1 MKHNV
6 LLRLLGLLILLMP
19 AVGGRA
25 QPNQDAAGPISASA
39 QEKGLRPG
47 LTRAGLII
55 SGYVKDAANGE
66 GLIGVSVYVKEL
78 GTGAVTNNY
87 GFYAVTVP
95 GGTYTLVVTYVGYQK
110 QTRTVQLLTQNLKL
124 DLELAEEKQQLQEV
138 VVSTKREDDNVK
150 NIEMSV
156 NRLDVKTLQRI
167 PALLG
172 EVDVIRSIQL
182 LPGVSTVGE
191 GATGFNVRGGSI
203 DQNLV
208 LLDEA
213 PVYNSSH
220 LFGFF
225 SVFNPDAVK
234 DVKLIKG
241 GIPANYGGRISS
253 ILDVRLK
260 EGNAKKPELN
270 GGIGL
275 IFSRLSYER
284 PLFNGKGNS
293 ARGSFIV
300 AARRSYAD
308 ILAQPF
314 LSGDLKGSKFYFY
327 DLTAKANYRINDHN
341 TVFLSGYFGRDVFGA
356 DFGFNWGS
364 TTASV
369 RWNHVFSDKLFLNT
383 TAYYSNYDY
392 SLDSDLKRRPEN
404 QNDYFRTNSR
414 IVDYSLKPDFS
425 LFLGRS
431 TVTFGGQS
439 IVHDFQPGTATAA
452 SAGDVRTFGL
462 ESRYGIE
469 NALYVGNEQQ
479 LTRRLQLQYGLRYS
493 LYSYVGPGEAYIF
506 QTDVPLGQRRFPV
519 ATVQYRGAKTI
530 KTYGNLEPRFS
541 AKYELGPNS
550 SLKLSYNR
558 LAQYIHLISNTT
570 ASTPLDIWTP
580 STNNIR
586 PQIADQIAGGY
597 FRNFGT
603 LGGSST
609 GSLFEASV
617 EVYYKWLQ
625 NQIDYIDGANLI
637 LNKYLEGDLLNGRGR
652 TYGAEF
658 YVKKNTGV
666 VNGWISYTLAKTERL
681 VDGINTDELGRPRW
695 FPTRFDKRHTLTSV
709 LLIDPPGRRF
719 GRTGSGPGRWN
730 FSATFT
736 LASGTPATFP
746 TNRFEYGGYVAQ
758 VINARNNY
766 RIPSYHRLDLA
777 ATLQGRKRPGKRK
790 EDNWVFSVYNV
801 YARKNAFSV
810 FFRQNPDDPR
820 QTEAVRYSV
829 FATAIPSVTYNFKF

>member
-1 MKHNV
+1 MKHNTLTGLLSLSV
-6 LLRLLGLLILLMP
+6 LLLSITMGW
-19 AVGGRA
+19 A
-25 QPNQDAAGPISASA
+25 QADQNAGP
-39 QEKGLRPG
+39 
-47 LTRAGLII
+47 RAVTQDRFTV
-55 SGYVKDAANGE
+55 SGYIKDAANGE
-66 GLIGVSVYVKEL
+66 GLIGVSVYVKEAS
-78 GTGAVTNNY
+78 TGAVTNNY

-95 GGTYTLVVTYVGYQK
+95 AGSYNLVITYVGYEK
-110 QTRTVQLLTQNLKL
+110 ETRSVTLTDRNLRL
-124 DLELAEEKQQLQEV
+124 DLELREEGKQLQEV
-138 VVSTKREDDNVK
+138 VVSATREDDNVR

-156 NRLDVKTLQRI
+156 NRIDVKTLQRI

-172 EVDVIRSIQL
+172 EVDVVRSIQL

-234 DVKLIKG
+234 DVKLVKG
-241 GIPANYGGRISS
+241 GIPALYGGRVSS

-284 PLFNGKGNS
+284 PLFKGK
-293 ARGSFIV
+293 GSFIV

-314 LSGDLKGSKFYFY
+314 LNNDLRGSKFYFY
-327 DLTAKANYRINDHN
+327 DLTAKANYRINDKN

-364 TTASV
+364 TTASA

-404 QNDYFRTNSR
+404 ANDYFRTDSR
-414 IVDYSLKPDFS
+414 IVDYSIKPDFT
-425 LFLGRS
+425 LFLGKN
-431 TVTFGGQS
+431 TITFGGQS
-439 IVHDFQPGTATAA
+439 ILHDFQPGTATAA
-452 SAGDVRTFGL
+452 SSGDVRRFGL
-462 ESRYGIE
+462 TNQYAVES
-469 NALYVGNEQQ
+469 AVYVGNEQQ
-479 LTRRLQLQYGLRYS
+479 VSPKLQLQYGLRYS
-493 LYSYVGPGEAYIF
+493 LFNYVGPGDAYTF
-506 QTDVPLGQRRFPV
+506 TTSVPLGVSRFPV
-519 ATVQYRGAKTI
+519 TTVQYRRGETI
-530 KTYGNLEPRFS
+530 QTYGNWEPRFS
-541 AKYELGPNS
+541 AKLELGNSS

-580 STNNIR
+580 STNNIK
-586 PQIADQIAGGY
+586 PQIADQIAAG
-597 FRNFGT
+597 FFKNFGQ
-603 LGGSST
+603 SS
-609 GSLFEASV
+609 GAASEFEASV

-637 LNKYLEGDLLNGRGR
+637 LNKFLEGDLLNGQGR
-652 TYGAEF
+652 AYGAEF
-658 YVKKNTGV
+658 YLKRNRGT
-666 VNGWISYTLAKTERL
+666 VNGWVSYTLARTERQ
-681 VDGINTDELGRPRW
+681 VLGVNNGDW
-695 FPTRFDKRHTLTSV
+695 FPTRFDKPHTLTTV
-709 LLIDPPGRRF
+709 LLVDPPQAK
-719 GRTGSGPGRWN
+719 RWN

-746 TNRFEYGGYVAQ
+746 TNRFEYGGYVGQ
-758 VINARNNY
+758 VIGGRNNY
-766 RIPSYHRLDLA
+766 RIPPYHRLDLA
-777 ATLQGRKRPGKRK
+777 ATLQGRRRPNKRK
-790 EDNWVFSVYNV
+790 TDNWVFSVYNV
-801 YARKNAFSV
+801 YARKNPFSV
-810 FFRQNPDDPR
+810 FFRPNADNPNV
-820 QTEAVRYSV
+820 TEAVRYSV

>member
-1 MKHNV
+1 MKHTT
-6 LLRLLGLLILLMP
+6 LLHHWLCGFLLLLMP
-19 AVGGRA
+19 FSGIRA
-25 QPNQDAAGPISASA
+25 QTVNTLGATPQDKSNRAA
-39 QEKGLRPG
+39 
-47 LTRAGLII
+47 LTV
-55 SGYVKDAANGE
+55 SGYIKDAGNGE
-66 GLIGVSVYVKEL
+66 GLIGVSVYVKET
-78 GTGAVTNNY
+78 GTGAVTNSY
-87 GFYAVTVP
+87 GFYAVTLPP
-95 GGTYTLVVTYVGYQK
+95 GAYNLVISYVGYAK
-110 QTRTVQLLTQNLKL
+110 QTRPVDLTNQNVRLN
-124 DLELAEEKQQLQEV
+124 LELSQEGKELQEV
-138 VVSTKREDDNVK
+138 TVSTKREDDNVK

-156 NRLDVKTLQRI
+156 NRIDVKTLQRI

-172 EVDVIRSIQL
+172 EVDVVRSIQL

-241 GIPANYGGRISS
+241 GIPSNYGGRIAS

-284 PLFNGKGNS
+284 PLFKGK
-293 ARGSFIV
+293 GSFIV

-314 LSGDLKGSKFYFY
+314 LKNDLKGAKFYFY
-327 DLTAKANYRINDHN
+327 DLTAKANYRINDKN
-341 TVFLSGYFGRDVFGA
+341 TVFISGYLGRDVFGS
-356 DFGFNWGS
+356 DFGFNWGN
-364 TTASV
+364 TTLSA
-369 RWNHVFSDKLFLNT
+369 RWNHVFSDRLFLNT

-392 SLDSDLKRRPEN
+392 SLNTDLKQKNPS
-404 QNDYFRTNSR
+404 DYFRTDSR

-425 LFLGRS
+425 LFLGKNTIS
-431 TVTFGGQS
+431 FGGQS
-439 IVHDFQPGTATAA
+439 IIHNFQPGTATAA
-452 SAGDVRTFGL
+452 SSGSVRTFGL
-462 ESRYGIE
+462 ESKYALE
-469 NALYVGNEQQ
+469 NALYIGNEQQ
-479 LTRRLQLQYGLRYS
+479 VTPKLQLQYGLRYS
-493 LYSYVGPGEAYIF
+493 LFNYIGPGEAYTF
-506 QTDVPLGQRRFPV
+506 QTEVPFGTRREV
-519 ATVQYRGAKTI
+519 VTTIGYRGGNTI
-530 KTYGNLEPRFS
+530 KTYGNWEPRFS
-541 AKYELGPNS
+541 AKYELGDNS

-580 STNNIR
+580 STNNIK

-597 FRNFGT
+597 FKNFGH
-603 LGGSST
+603 T
-609 GSLFEASV
+609 GKEFEASV

-625 NQIDYIDGANLI
+625 NQIDYIDGASLI
-637 LNKYLEGDLLNGRGR
+637 LNKYLEGDLLSGKGRA
-652 TYGAEF
+652 YGAEF
-658 YVKKNTGV
+658 FIKRNTGV
-666 VNGWISYTLAKTERL
+666 VNGWISYTLAKTERQ
-681 VDGINTDELGRPRW
+681 VTGINNDNW
-695 FPTRFDKRHTLTSV
+695 YPTRFDKRHTLTSV
-709 LLIDPPGRRF
+709 LLFDPPQAK
-719 GRTGSGPGRWN
+719 RWN

-736 LASGTPATFP
+736 LASGTPGTFP
-746 TNRFEYGGYVAQ
+746 TNRFEYGGYVIPQ
-758 VINARNNY
+758 NTDNSRNNY
-766 RIPSYHRLDLA
+766 RIPAYHRLDLA

-801 YARKNAFSV
+801 YARKNPFSV
-810 FFRQNPDDPR
+810 YFQPNKDNPR
-820 QTEAVRYSV
+820 VTEAIKYSV
-829 FATAIPSVTYNFKF
+829 FATLIPSVTYNFKF

>member
-1 MKHNV
+1 MKYN
-6 LLRLLGLLILLMP
+6 LLVYLFCALILRNGSINAQNTNALGSTSDKP
-19 AVGGRA
+19 GRA
-25 QPNQDAAGPISASA
+25 A
-39 QEKGLRPG
+39 
-47 LTRAGLII
+47 LTV
-55 SGYVKDAANGE
+55 SGYIKDAANGE
-66 GLIGVSVYVKEL
+66 GLIGVSVYVKET

-95 GGTYTLVVTYVGYQK
+95 PGSYNLVISYVGYAK
-110 QTRTVQLLTQNLKL
+110 QTRSVDLTDRNVRL
-124 DLELAEEKQQLQEV
+124 DLELQQEGKELQEV

-156 NRLDVKTLQRI
+156 NQIDVKTLKRI

-241 GIPANYGGRISS
+241 GIPSNYGGRIAS

-284 PLFNGKGNS
+284 PLFKEK
-293 ARGSFIV
+293 GSFIV

-314 LSGDLKGSKFYFY
+314 LNSDLKGAKFYFY
-327 DLTAKANYRINDHN
+327 DLTAKGNYRINDKN
-341 TVFLSGYFGRDVFGA
+341 IVFLSGYLGRDVFGS
-356 DFGFNWGS
+356 DFGFNWGN
-364 TTASV
+364 TTLSA
-369 RWNHVFSDKLFLNT
+369 RWNHVFSDRLFLNT

-392 SLDSDLKRRPEN
+392 SLNTDLKGKRP
-404 QNDYFRTNSR
+404 NDYFRTDSR
-414 IVDYSLKPDFS
+414 IVDYSVKPDFS
-425 LFLGRS
+425 LALGKNLIS
-431 TVTFGGQS
+431 FGGQ
-439 IVHDFQPGTATAA
+439 IIIHDFQPGAATAA
-452 SAGDVRTFGL
+452 SAGTVRSFGIASKHAN
-462 ESRYGIE
+462 ES
-469 NALYVGNEQQ
+469 ALYIGNEQQ
-479 LTRRLQLQYGLRYS
+479 VSPQLQLQYGIRYS
-493 LYSYVGPGEAYIF
+493 LFNYTGPGEAYTF
-506 QTDVPLGQRRFPV
+506 STDVPLGQRREVITTV
-519 ATVQYRGAKTI
+519 AYQGNNTI
-530 KTYGNLEPRFS
+530 KTYGNWEPRFS
-541 AKYELGPNS
+541 AKYELGDNS

-580 STNNIR
+580 STNNIK
-586 PQIADQIAGGY
+586 PQLADQIATGY
-597 FRNFGT
+597 FRNFGR
-603 LGGSST
+603 ST
-609 GSLFEASV
+609 NTGREFEASV

-625 NQIDYIDGANLI
+625 NQIDYIDGASLI
-637 LNKYLEGDLLNGRGR
+637 LNKYLEGDLLNGKGR
-652 TYGAEF
+652 AYGAEF
-658 YVKKNTGV
+658 YIKRNTGV
-666 VNGWISYTLAKTERL
+666 VNGWISYTLAKTERQ
-681 VDGINTDELGRPRW
+681 VAGINNGNW
-695 FPTRFDKRHTLTSV
+695 YPTRYDKRHTVTSV
-709 LLIDPPGRRF
+709 LMVDPPHAK
-719 GRTGSGPGRWN
+719 RWN

-746 TNRFEYGGYVAQ
+746 TNRFEYEGYVVPQ
-758 VINARNNY
+758 NTDNSRNNY
-766 RIPSYHRLDLA
+766 RIPIYHRLDLA

-790 EDNWVFSVYNV
+790 EDNWVFSVYNA
-801 YARKNAFSV
+801 YARKNPFSV
-810 FFRQNPDDPR
+810 YFQPNADNPR
-820 QTEAVRYSV
+820 VTEDIKYSV
-829 FATAIPSVTYNFKF
+829 FATLIPSVTYNFKF

>member
-1 MKHNV
+1 MKHIIQLWFFSLLV
-6 LLRLLGLLILLMP
+6 L
-19 AVGGRA
+19 AVGARA
-25 QPNQDAAGPISASA
+25 QPTQNAGGQANTPNQRGAA
-39 QEKGLRPG
+39 
-47 LTRAGLII
+47 LTV
-55 SGYVKDAANGE
+55 SGYIKDAANGE
-66 GLIGVSVYVKEL
+66 GLIGVSVYVKET
-78 GTGAVTNNY
+78 GTGAVTNSY
-87 GFYAVTVP
+87 GFYGVTLP
-95 GGTYTLVVTYVGYQK
+95 TGNYTLVISYVGYEK
-110 QTRTVQLLTQNLKL
+110 QTKSVALLDRNVRFDVELK
-124 DLELAEEKQQLQEV
+124 EEGKQLQEV
-138 VVSTKREDDNVK
+138 IVSTTREDDNVK

-156 NRLDVKTLQRI
+156 NKIDVKTLRRI

-241 GIPANYGGRISS
+241 GIPSNYGGRIAS

-284 PLFNGKGNS
+284 PLFGGK
-293 ARGSFIV
+293 GSFIV

-314 LSGDLKGSKFYFY
+314 LKNDLKGAKFYFY
-327 DLTAKANYRINDHN
+327 DLTAKINYRINEKN
-341 TVFLSGYFGRDVFGA
+341 IVFLSGYLGRDVFGS
-356 DFGFNWGS
+356 DFGFNWGNS
-364 TTASV
+364 TVSA
-369 RWNHVFSDKLFLNT
+369 RWNHVFSNRLFLNT

-392 SLDSDLKRRPEN
+392 SLNTDLKGKKP
-404 QNDYFRTNSR
+404 NDFFRTDSR

-425 LFLGRS
+425 LFLGKN
-431 TVTFGGQS
+431 TITFGGQA
-439 IVHDFQPGTATAA
+439 IFHDFQPGTATAA
-452 SAGDVRTFGL
+452 SSGSVRTFGL
-462 ESRYGIE
+462 ASKYALE

-479 LTRRLQLQYGLRYS
+479 VTPKLQLQYGLRYS
-493 LYSYVGPGEAYIF
+493 LFNYIGPGEVYTF
-506 QTDVPLGQRRFPV
+506 STDTPVGQRRTPTSTQTYTNGS
-519 ATVQYRGAKTI
+519 TVQ
-530 KTYGNLEPRFS
+530 TYGNWEPRFA
-541 AKYELGPNS
+541 AKYEMANNS

-597 FRNFGT
+597 FRNFGKS
-603 LGGSST
+603 GQE
-609 GSLFEASV
+609 FEASV

-637 LNKYLEGDLLNGRGR
+637 LNKYLEGDLLTGKGRA
-652 TYGAEF
+652 YGAEF
-658 YVKKNTGV
+658 FVKRNTGV
-666 VNGWISYTLAKTERL
+666 VNGWISYTLAKTERQ
-681 VDGINTDELGRPRW
+681 VDGINNGNW
-695 FPTRFDKRHTLTSV
+695 YPTRFDKRHTFTSV
-709 LLIDPPGRRF
+709 LLFDPPRAK
-719 GRTGSGPGRWN
+719 RWN

-736 LASGTPATFP
+736 FATGTPGTFP
-746 TNRFEYGGYVAQ
+746 TNRFEYEGYVIPQ
-758 VINARNNY
+758 NYGNTRNNY
-766 RIPSYHRLDLA
+766 RIPAYHRLDLA
-777 ATLQGRKRPGKRK
+777 ATLKGRVRPGKRK
-790 EDNWVFSVYNV
+790 EDNWVFSVYNA
-801 YARKNAFSV
+801 YGRKNAFSV
-810 FFRQNPDDPR
+810 YFQPNGDSPR
-820 QTEAVRYSV
+820 VTEAIRYSV
-829 FATAIPSVTYNFKF
+829 FGTLIPSVTYNFKF

>member
-1 MKHNV
+1 MKYTT
-6 LLRLLGLLILLMP
+6 LLWIYSLFLFCLPLRSSN
-19 AVGGRA
+19 A
-25 QPNQDAAGPISASA
+25 QGSLTTNKIGAAQDKGVRAAG
-39 QEKGLRPG
+39 
-47 LTRAGLII
+47 LTV
-55 SGYVKDAANGE
+55 SGYIKDAANGE
-66 GLIGVSVYVKEL
+66 GLIGVSVYVKETN
-78 GTGAVTNNY
+78 TGAVTNSY
-87 GFYAVTVP
+87 GFYAVTLPP
-95 GGTYTLVVTYVGYQK
+95 GSYHLVISYVGYEK
-110 QTRTVQLLTQNLKL
+110 ETKAVDLADRNVRL
-124 DLELAEEKQQLQEV
+124 DLELKQEGKQLQEV
-138 VVSTKREDDNVK
+138 IVSTKREDDNVK

-156 NRLDVKTLQRI
+156 NKIDVKTLKRI

-241 GIPANYGGRISS
+241 GIPANYGGRIAS

-284 PLFNGKGNS
+284 PLFKGK
-293 ARGSFIV
+293 GSFIV

-314 LSGDLKGSKFYFY
+314 LNSDLKGAKFYFY
-327 DLTAKANYRINDHN
+327 DLTAKGNYHINDKN
-341 TVFLSGYFGRDVFGA
+341 TVFLSGYLGRDVFGA
-356 DFGFNWGS
+356 DFGFNWGN
-364 TTASV
+364 TTLSA
-369 RWNHVFSDKLFLNT
+369 RWNHVFSDRLFLNT

-392 SLDSDLKRRPEN
+392 SLNTDLKQKTP
-404 QNDYFRTNSR
+404 NDYFRTDSR

-425 LFLGRS
+425 LFLGKN
-431 TVTFGGQS
+431 TITFGGQA
-439 IVHDFQPGTATAA
+439 IIHDFQPGTATAA
-452 SAGDVRTFGL
+452 SSGSVRSFGIANKHAF
-462 ESRYGIE
+462 EA
-469 NALYVGNEQQ
+469 ALYVGNEQQ
-479 LTRRLQLQYGLRYS
+479 LTTKLQLQYGLRYS
-493 LYSYVGPGEAYIF
+493 LFNYVGPGEAYTF
-506 QTDVPLGQRRFPV
+506 QTDVPLGTRREVVTTV
-519 ATVQYRGAKTI
+519 AYRGGDVV
-530 KTYGNLEPRFS
+530 KTYGNWEPRFA
-541 AKYELGPNS
+541 AKYDLTDNS

-580 STNNIR
+580 STNNIK
-586 PQIADQIAGGY
+586 PQVGDQIAGG
-597 FRNFGT
+597 FFKNFGRT
-603 LGGSST
+603 KGAGSE
-609 GSLFEASV
+609 FEASV

-625 NQIDYIDGANLI
+625 NQIDYIDGASLI
-637 LNKYLEGDLLNGRGR
+637 LNKYLEGDLLSGKGRA
-652 TYGAEF
+652 YGAEF
-658 YVKKNTGV
+658 FIKRNTGV
-666 VNGWISYTLAKTERL
+666 VNGWISYTLAKTERQ
-681 VDGINTDELGRPRW
+681 VAGINNDNW
-695 FPTRFDKRHTLTSV
+695 YPTRFDKRHTLTSV
-709 LLIDPPGRRF
+709 LLFDPPNAK
-719 GRTGSGPGRWN
+719 RWN

-736 LASGTPATFP
+736 YASGTPGTFP
-746 TNRFEYGGYVAQ
+746 TGRFVFGDYVGP
-758 VINARNNY
+758 IYDGRNNY
-766 RIPSYHRLDLA
+766 RIPAYHRLDLA

-790 EDNWVFSVYNV
+790 EDNWVFSVYNA

-810 FFRQNPDDPR
+810 YFQPNADNP
-820 QTEAVRYSV
+820 QVTEAIRYSV
-829 FATAIPSVTYNFKF
+829 FATIIPSVTYNFKF

>member
-1 MKHNV
+1 MKQT
-6 LLRLLGLLILLMP
+6 LL
-19 AVGGRA
+19 
-25 QPNQDAAGPISASA
+25 
-39 QEKGLRPG
+39 
-47 LTRAGLII
+47 AGLISLFAILITGSGGQAQSDQNALSRPTGQANYTI
-55 SGYVKDAANGE
+55 SGYIKDAANGE
-66 GLIGVSVYVKEL
+66 KLIGVSVYVKET
-78 GTGAVTNNY
+78 GTGAVTNSY
-87 GFYAVTVP
+87 GFYAIPVP
-95 GGTYTLVVTYVGYQK
+95 PGSYNLVISYVGYAK
-110 QTRTVQLLTQNLKL
+110 LTRTVDLTDQNVRL
-124 DLELAEEKQQLQEV
+124 DLELNEEGKQLQEV

-156 NRLDVKTLQRI
+156 NRIDVRTLQRI

-172 EVDVIRSIQL
+172 EVDVVRSIQL

-241 GIPANYGGRISS
+241 GIPANYGGRIAS

-275 IFSRLSYER
+275 IFSRLSYES
-284 PLFNGKGNS
+284 PLFKGK
-293 ARGSFIV
+293 GSFIV
-300 AARRSYAD
+300 AGRRSYAD

-314 LSGDLKGSKFYFY
+314 LNSDLKGSKFYFY
-327 DLTAKANYRINDHN
+327 DLTAKANYRINDKN
-341 TVFLSGYFGRDVFGA
+341 TVYLSGYFGRDVFGA
-356 DFGFNWGS
+356 DFGFNWGN
-364 TTASV
+364 TTASA

-392 SLDSDLKRRPEN
+392 SLDSDLKRKPEN
-404 QNDYFRTNSR
+404 ANDYFRTNSR
-414 IVDYSLKPDFS
+414 IVDYSVKPDFT
-425 LFLGRS
+425 LFLGKS
-431 TVTFGGQS
+431 TITFGGQS
-439 IVHDFQPGTATAA
+439 ILHDFQPGTATAA
-452 SAGDVRTFGL
+452 SAGAVRTFGL
-462 ESRYGIE
+462 GSKYGLE

-479 LTRRLQLQYGLRYS
+479 VSPKLQLQYGLRYS
-493 LYSYVGPGEAYIF
+493 LYNYIGPGEAYDF
-506 QTDVPLGQRRFPV
+506 ATDVPAGTRRPPI
-519 ATVQYRGAKTI
+519 ATRTYASGKSI
-530 KTYGNLEPRFS
+530 ETYGNFEPRFA
-541 AKYELGPNS
+541 AKYELGDNS

-558 LAQYIHLISNTT
+558 MAQYIHLVSNTT
-570 ASTPLDIWTP
+570 ASTPLDVWTP
-580 STNNIR
+580 STNNIK

-597 FRNFGT
+597 FKNFGPSIG
-603 LGGSST
+603 GGSE
-609 GSLFEASV
+609 FEASV

-637 LNKYLEGDLLNGRGR
+637 LNKYLEGDLLSGRGR

-658 YVKKNTGV
+658 YVKRNRGV
-666 VNGWISYTLAKTERL
+666 VNGWISYTLARTERQ
-681 VDGINTDELGRPRW
+681 VTGINGGDW
-695 FPTRFDKRHTLTSV
+695 FAARFDRRHNLTTV
-709 LLIDPPGRRF
+709 LLIDPPVRGD
-719 GRTGSGPGRWN
+719 GRTSRWN

-746 TNRFEYGGYVAQ
+746 TNRFQYEGYVTPIIAG
-758 VINARNNY
+758 RNNY
-766 RIPSYHRLDLA
+766 RIPPYHRLDLA
-777 ATLQGRKRPGKRK
+777 ATLQGRKRTGKRK
-790 EDNWVFSVYNV
+790 DDNWVFSVYNV
-801 YARKNAFSV
+801 YARKNPFSV
-810 FFRQNPDDPR
+810 FFQPNADNPVVT
-820 QTEAVRYSV
+820 QAIRYSV